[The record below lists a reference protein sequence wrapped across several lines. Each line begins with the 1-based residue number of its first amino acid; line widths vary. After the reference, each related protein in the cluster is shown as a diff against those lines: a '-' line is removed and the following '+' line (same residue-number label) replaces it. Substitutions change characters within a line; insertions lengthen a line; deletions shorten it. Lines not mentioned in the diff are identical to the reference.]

1 MARTNKQGIAAKKA
15 QLQKQASRT
24 KGQKKREYP
33 KRKTSLDEAKEF
45 GFIGAQTNPKG
56 NTYNRFLR

>member
-1 MARTNKQGIAAKKA
+1 MAARTNKQGIATKKA

-33 KRKTSLDEAKEF
+33 KRKVSLDEGKEF
-45 GFIGAQTNPKG
+45 GFI
-56 NTYNRFLR
+56 